1 MLASGIDR
9 SWRFLVTAFS
19 FAAFGVG
26 GLICGLVLF
35 PILRVVVPDRGRRRR
50 IARSLVGAL
59 FRAFIRLMAFLG
71 GLKYDI
77 SYAGDPPGQ
86 GSYLIVAN
94 HPTLI
99 DVVFLIALFPR
110 ADCIVKGSLWWNP
123 FMAVTV
129 RVADYISNRSP
140 IEALDESIRRL
151 RDGNSLILFPEGTR
165 SVPGKALDF
174 QLGAAAV
181 AVRSGRPLLP
191 VIISCD
197 PPTLSKGEPWYAIP
211 PRRVDFRMRVL
222 QPVDLTSHIGTHAR
236 NREATQAANEFMLAL
251 FEREIGASQPGAPV
265 DAGLSSASR

>member
-9 SWRFLVTAFS
+9 SWRFFATAVS
-19 FAAFGVG
+19 FAAFGIG

-35 PILRVVVPDRGRRRR
+35 PILRVVVPHSTRRRR
-50 IARSLVGAL
+50 ITRSVVGAL
-59 FRAFIRLMAFLG
+59 FRVFIRLMAFLG

-77 SYAGDPPGQ
+77 SYAGERPGR

-110 ADCIVKGSLWWNP
+110 ADCIVKASLWRNP

-140 IEALDESIRRL
+140 IKALDEAITRL
-151 RDGNSLILFPEGTR
+151 RNGNSLILFPEGTR

-197 PPTLSKGEPWYAIP
+197 PPTLAKGEPWYAIP
-211 PRRVDFRMRVL
+211 PRRVDFSMRVL
-222 QPVDLTSHIGTHAR
+222 EPVDLPSHIGSHAR
-236 NREATQAANEFMLAL
+236 NRDATQAANEFMLEL
-251 FEREIGASQPGAPV
+251 FQREIGTSQPRASANVGF
-265 DAGLSSASR
+265 SSTSR